1 MAKVKL
7 VKSTCHLSNLWQ
19 EINTNSVTG
28 QVNVNHAS
36 NLVKS
41 PDKCFFGWK
50 LLLLYL
56 KPQKTSVSS
65 KQYIFMGVI
74 L

>member
-1 MAKVKL
+1 MSLIEEKIKNLYTCKGKKMAKVKL

-28 QVNVNHAS
+28 QVICVNVNHAS

-41 PDKCFFGWK
+41 PDKCFFG
-50 LLLLYL
+50 
-56 KPQKTSVSS
+56 
-65 KQYIFMGVI
+65 
-74 L
+74 